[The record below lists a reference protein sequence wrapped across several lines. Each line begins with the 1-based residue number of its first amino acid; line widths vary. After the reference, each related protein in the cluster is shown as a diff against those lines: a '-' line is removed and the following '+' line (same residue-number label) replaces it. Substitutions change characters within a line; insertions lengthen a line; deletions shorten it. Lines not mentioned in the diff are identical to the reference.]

1 MKAPKHLKGFDWY
14 LPHQA
19 WLAENGYNHHD
30 PEGANLQYANLQYAN
45 LQGANLQYANLQ
57 YANLQG
63 ANLLGA
69 NLLGANLQ
77 GANLQGANLQ
87 YANLQYAKLQYANL
101 QGANLQYANL
111 QYANLQGANLQ
122 GANLQGA
129 NLLDANHIICLP
141 IRDPRGYGCVAIN
154 HGGKF
159 IIRAG
164 CHGFTP
170 VEARKHWGRS
180 YKGNREIGDM
190 YLYALDWLKVNQRR
204 LFKKWEA
211 K

>member
-30 PEGANLQYANLQYAN
+30 PEGANLQYAN
-45 LQGANLQYANLQ
+45 
-57 YANLQG
+57 
-63 ANLLGA
+63 
-69 NLLGANLQ
+69 
-77 GANLQGANLQ
+77 
-87 YANLQYAKLQYANL
+87 LQYANL

>member
-30 PEGANLQYANLQYAN
+30 PEDANLRWADLRLAN
-45 LQGANLQYANLQ
+45 LQGADLQDANLQ
-57 YANLQG
+57 WADLQW
-63 ANLLGA
+63 AS
-69 NLLGANLQ
+69 LQ
-77 GANLQGANLQ
+77 R
-87 YANLQYAKLQYANL
+87 AK
-101 QGANLQYANL
+101 
-111 QYANLQGANLQ
+111 
-122 GANLQGA
+122 
-129 NLLDANHIICLP
+129 HIIFPP
-141 IRDPRGYGCVAIN
+141 IRDPRGYECVVVN

-159 IIRAG
+159 IIPAG
-164 CHGFTP
+164 CHRYTTA
-170 VEARKHWGRS
+170 EARKHWGKS
-180 YKGNREIGDM
+180 YKGDREIGDM